1 VTKGT
6 GSDANPRD
14 ADRVTFEVEVH
25 RGTVTVTRAEATGCD
40 SIGLVVR
47 TLETLAHQ
55 KSEDEVWLIDVAT
68 IKRWMGAV
76 SEENE
81 RCALPAIGALRAAII
96 DAHVTARARGEVKT

>member
-1 VTKGT
+1 MTKGT
-6 GSDANPRD
+6 GSDANPSD

-81 RCALPAIGALRAAII
+81 RCALTAIGALRAAII

>member
-1 VTKGT
+1 MTKGT

-55 KSEDEVWLIDVAT
+55 KSEDEV
-68 IKRWMGAV
+68 
-76 SEENE
+76 
-81 RCALPAIGALRAAII
+81 
-96 DAHVTARARGEVKT
+96 